1 MARVRQR
8 RDRPGPQCSVSCEV
22 ALGYNIRHLVNE
34 HMSAAHGTLSRAR
47 LAALFSSQLNV
58 SINRQPFCRLKNHT
72 KYADLQD
79 LRKGTMHFL
88 NLARIKMALYMT
100 LCQWILHVS
109 RSAAG
114 IECCCRQARGGLC
127 LMIPWLLWAGDSGHI
142 FGFSLSPSMIKLRLS
157 YVSAAVEV
165 SLTVHRIIPQ
175 SGCLLRKPKDK

>member
-34 HMSAAHGTLSRAR
+34 DTSAAHGTLSRAR
-47 LAALFSSQLNV
+47 LASLFSSQLNV

-100 LCQWILHVS
+100 LCQWILLVS

-114 IECCCRQARGGLC
+114 IECCRQARGGLC
-127 LMIPWLLWAGDSGHI
+127 LMIPWLLWAGDAGHI
-142 FGFSLSPSMIKLRLS
+142 FWLQSESKHDQVTSIIRFCSSGGIVDGPSHHPSVRML
-157 YVSAAVEV
+157 A
-165 SLTVHRIIPQ
+165 PQ
-175 SGCLLRKPKDK
+175 TER